1 LSDGQAKRGAKAPSG
16 LPLIFNGLRVMKE
29 DTENKISA
37 DAGVKDA
44 HSHAKGGNGGAS
56 GHGHTHGEAGH
67 EHTHCENGHEHT
79 HTHDPEVIRRIS
91 LRLAKAE
98 GHLHSVRG
106 MLDSGRDCSE
116 VLVQLAAVRAA
127 VDNAGKELLKEHISH
142 CIVDAIKENDRHEL
156 DELNK
161 AIDQFMK

>member
-1 LSDGQAKRGAKAPSG
+1 MAKEGQEGTRINTNAEH
-16 LPLIFNGLRVMKE
+16 VHE
-29 DTENKISA
+29 
-37 DAGVKDA
+37 
-44 HSHAKGGNGGAS
+44 
-56 GHGHTHGEAGH
+56 GH
-67 EHTHCENGHEHT
+67 EHGHAEHMHEGHEHEHEHT
-79 HTHDPEVIRRIS
+79 HTHDPEVIRKIS

-116 VLVQLAAVRAA
+116 VLLQLAAVRAA
-127 VDNAGKELLKEHISH
+127 IDNAGKELLKEHISH
-142 CIVDAIKENDRHEL
+142 CIVDAIRENDRHEL

>member
-1 LSDGQAKRGAKAPSG
+1 MQENTEEIKKKAEETQAPDAPGSESG
-16 LPLIFNGLRVMKE
+16 N
-29 DTENKISA
+29 A
-37 DAGVKDA
+37 D
-44 HSHAKGGNGGAS
+44 HADDV
-56 GHGHTHGEAGH
+56 H
-67 EHTHCENGHEHT
+67 HEHT
-79 HTHDPEVIRRIS
+79 HTHDPEAIRRIS

-98 GHLHSVRG
+98 GHLRSVRG

-142 CIVDAIKENDRHEL
+142 CIVDAIKENDKHEL

>member
-1 LSDGQAKRGAKAPSG
+1 MILVIRNRRAGEGRC
-16 LPLIFNGLRVMKE
+16 LPRPLCLWCARRRTFFTGDSPESTRTVRR
-29 DTENKISA
+29 DFTR
-37 DAGVKDA
+37 
-44 HSHAKGGNGGAS
+44 KGF
-56 GHGHTHGEAGH
+56 TMQE
-67 EHTHCENGHEHT
+67 EHTHEGQEHAHT
-79 HTHDPEVIRRIS
+79 DHAHTHDPEVIRKIS

-116 VLVQLAAVRAA
+116 VLLQLSAVRAA

-142 CIVDAIKENDRHEL
+142 CIVDAIRENDRHEL

>member
-1 LSDGQAKRGAKAPSG
+1 MKRTAKNNPEIRETQAGEGRCLPRSLFVQKAVKRK
-16 LPLIFNGLRVMKE
+16 ITMREEN
-29 DTENKISA
+29 TEEHVH
-37 DAGVKDA
+37 GEQE
-44 HSHAKGGNGGAS
+44 HS
-56 GHGHTHGEAGH
+56 GHTHA
-67 EHTHCENGHEHT
+67 EHT
-79 HTHDPEVIRRIS
+79 HTHDPEVIRKIS

-116 VLVQLAAVRAA
+116 VLLQLAAVRAA

-142 CIVDAIKENDRHEL
+142 CIVDAIRENDRHEL

>member
-1 LSDGQAKRGAKAPSG
+1 MSDE
-16 LPLIFNGLRVMKE
+16 KE
-29 DTENKISA
+29 RHEQIQEST
-37 DAGVKDA
+37 
-44 HSHAKGGNGGAS
+44 
-56 GHGHTHGEAGH
+56 H
-67 EHTHCENGHEHT
+67 EHTHSSQQAGAQVHGHVHAHT
-79 HTHDPEVIRRIS
+79 HTHDPETIRKIS

-106 MLDSGRDCSE
+106 MLDGGRDCSE
-116 VLVQLAAVRAA
+116 VLMQLAAVRAA

-142 CIVDAIKENDRHEL
+142 CIVDAIRENDRHEL